1 VATRK
6 AGNSSSQID
15 QISLS
20 ELVGR
25 LKDPSLTIVDVLP
38 ATAYQQGHIPGA
50 LNLPVAE
57 VAERAPAVLPDTHA
71 EIAVYCGGFT

>member
-1 VATRK
+1 MATQI
-6 AGNSSSQID
+6 AGNTSRID
-15 QISLS
+15 EISLS

-25 LKDPSLTIVDVLP
+25 LKDPALTIVDVLP
-38 ATAYQQGHIPGA
+38 TTAYEQGHIPGA

-57 VAERAPAVLPDTHA
+57 VAERAPLLLPDKHA